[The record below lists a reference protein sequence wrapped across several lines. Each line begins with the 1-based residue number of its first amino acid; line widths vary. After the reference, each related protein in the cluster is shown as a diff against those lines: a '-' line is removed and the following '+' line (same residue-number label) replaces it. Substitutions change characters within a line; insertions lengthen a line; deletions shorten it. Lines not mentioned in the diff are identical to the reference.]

1 MSNRSPS
8 HTEIE
13 VVENQYPD
21 RDYLVK
27 ISIPEFTCVC
37 PRTGQPDFATI
48 EINYIPNALIVE
60 LKSLKLY
67 LQGFRNIGVFHEVIT
82 NKIIDDFRLACKPR
96 KIDVFGRFNPRGG
109 ICTVVESRWPE

>member
-1 MSNRSPS
+1 MSNFTQSYA
-8 HTEIE
+8 EIE
-13 VVENQYPD
+13 VVKNQYSN

-37 PRTGQPDFATI
+37 PRTGRPDFAII
-48 EINYIPNALIVE
+48 EINYIPDALIVE

-67 LQGFRNIGVFHEVIT
+67 IQGFRYVGVFHEDVT

-96 KIDVFGRFNPRGG
+96 RIDVIGRFNPRGG
-109 ICTVVESRWPE
+109 ISTTVEVHWSE